1 MAKKKTTRTT
11 AAGDDGG
18 PVKASIGKP
27 IGTDSAAVLKTGLRA
42 KDTEEQ
48 PEIVD
53 TRHLTPTTGPFAV
66 PADADLSYISPELRY
81 LAKPLALF
89 QLEPINVK
97 VHDESDLPA
106 HQQSLRDFG
115 IRRVLIARGANRM
128 LEAGNGA
135 AQAIQRNG
143 WLYAP
148 IALEDDTEQKAKA
161 FGLADNAVGALA
173 SWDEVHLKQ
182 IRADIEG
189 FELELDLDGLTEKFL
204 AELGGL
210 DSSTVADA
218 TSAETDGEDETDAGS
233 VGHEQEQGQYLHRLQ
248 VVCKDEPDMLK
259 LQTRLEKQGYT
270 VKIMPTKVV

>member
-1 MAKKKTTRTT
+1 MAKKKVTRS
-11 AAGDDGG
+11 
-18 PVKASIGKP
+18 K
-27 IGTDSAAVLKTGLRA
+27 AAVEVPT
-42 KDTEEQ
+42 
-48 PEIVD
+48 IVD

-97 VHDESDLPA
+97 DHGESDLPA

-148 IALEDDTEQKAKA
+148 IALEDDTEQRAKA

-173 SWDEVHLKQ
+173 AWNEEHLKQ
-182 IRADIEG
+182 IRADIDG
-189 FELELDLDGLTEKFL
+189 LDLEIDLDGMAEKFL

-210 DSSTVADA
+210 ELSSEQPASEEETPTTEEPA
-218 TSAETDGEDETDAGS
+218 TAEQPQS
-233 VGHEQEQGQYLHRLQ
+233 QYLHRLQ
-248 VVCKDEPDMLK
+248 VVCNGEPELLK
-259 LQTRLEKQGYT
+259 LAGELEERGLT
-270 VKIMPTKVV
+270 VKVLPTKVL

>member
-1 MAKKKTTRTT
+1 MAKKK
-11 AAGDDGG
+11 
-18 PVKASIGKP
+18 
-27 IGTDSAAVLKTGLRA
+27 AVAKTV
-42 KDTEEQ
+42 ES

-97 VHDESDLPA
+97 VHDETDLPA

-148 IALEDDTEQKAKA
+148 IAIEDDTEQKAKA

-173 SWDEVHLKQ
+173 SWDEKNLKQ
-182 IRADIEG
+182 IRSDIDG
-189 FELELDLDGLTEKFL
+189 FELELDLDGLTEQFL

-210 DSSTVADA
+210 DSSTVDDA
-218 TSAETDGEDETDAGS
+218 ASVGTDGEEESEAGS
-233 VGHEQEQGQYLHRLQ
+233 LSHEPQAQYLHRLQ

-259 LQTRLEKQGYT
+259 LQSRLEKQGYT
-270 VKIMPTKVV
+270 VKPLPTKVV